1 MCGLSGLWIP
11 EPSPKELLENSS
23 LAMANAIE
31 HRGPDNAGVWS
42 DPFMGVSL
50 AHRRLSILDLSSSGN
65 QPMASASGH
74 YLIAFNGEVY
84 NHLAIRRELEKN
96 GLIKS
101 PWYGHSDTETL
112 LAAIDAWGLEK
123 ALNHCVGMFAF
134 ALWNRQEK
142 ELHLVRDRFGEKP
155 LYWGWLKQFG
165 KQVLVFGSELAAL
178 RALPDVS
185 SPPINPAALSN
196 YMRFGCIPAPLC
208 IYAGLHQLRP
218 GCLVSFSSPIQA
230 PRFKEWW
237 GLKSITS
244 QAKSSLNLSFLE
256 SEASQKELLRS
267 LEDAIKLS
275 ISEQAIADVPLGSF
289 LSGGVDS
296 SLVTAILQAQ
306 STTPVR
312 SFTIS
317 FPDFGGSEAG
327 FNEAPYAHAVAKH
340 LNTQHT
346 EVPLTASDAQ
356 SLIPKLP
363 NIYSEPF
370 ADSSQLP
377 THLVCRE
384 ARRSGLTVA
393 LSGDG
398 GDELFGG
405 YNRHRLIPSLYKA
418 FRLIPKPI
426 RSTISKNLRSI
437 PVSSKGLSRDKL
449 RKLCEAIPE
458 SDSIQN
464 LYALL
469 TSSWSNT
476 ASLLQPQWQTF
487 DSSLPIDFAM
497 LSLVNNP
504 AEQVMFADVFH
515 YLPSDILVKVDRAAM
530 NAGLETRS
538 PFLDHRI
545 ASLAWQLPMS
555 MKIRGSI
562 GKWALR
568 QILYQY
574 VPEQMINRPKAGFAI
589 PIGAWLRG
597 PLRNWAEELLSPTLI
612 RQQGFLQSEPIQRI
626 WQQHLAGADH
636 SSRLWTVLMWQAWYA
651 EWR

>member
-1 MCGLSGLWIP
+1 MCGLSGIWMP
-11 EPSPKELLENSS
+11 EPTSKEFLETSS
-23 LAMANAIE
+23 RAMANAIE
-31 HRGPDNAGVWS
+31 HRGPDNEGVWS
-42 DPFMGVSL
+42 DPSMGVSL
-50 AHRRLSILDLSSSGN
+50 AHRRLSILDLSSSGH

-84 NHLAIRRELEKN
+84 NHLVIRRELEKN
-96 GLIKS
+96 NLLKR
-101 PWYGHSDTETL
+101 PWYGRSDTETL
-112 LAAIDAWGLEK
+112 LTAIDAWGLEP
-123 ALNHCVGMFAF
+123 ALNRCVGMFAF
-134 ALWNRQEK
+134 ALWNRQEQ
-142 ELHLVRDRFGEKP
+142 ELYLVRDRFGEKP
-155 LYWGWLKQFG
+155 LYWGWLQHFG
-165 KQVLVFGSELAAL
+165 KQVLVFASELSAL
-178 RALPDVS
+178 RALPNAS
-185 SPPINPAALSN
+185 SPPINPSALSA
-196 YMRFGCIPAPLC
+196 YMRFSCIPAPLC

-218 GCLVSFSSPIQA
+218 GCLVSFSSPIQV
-230 PRFKEWW
+230 PKFKEWW
-237 GLKSITS
+237 DLKSILS
-244 QAKSSLNLSFLE
+244 EDSLNSPVMK
-256 SEASQKELLRS
+256 SEASQQDLLRS
-267 LEDAIKLS
+267 LEDAIRLS
-275 ISEQAIADVPLGSF
+275 VSEQAIADVPLGSF

-296 SLVTAILQAQ
+296 SLVTAILQTQ
-306 STTPVR
+306 SNTPVR

-317 FPDFGGSEAG
+317 FPDLGDSEAG

-384 ARRSGLTVA
+384 ARRSGLSVA

-426 RSTISKNLRSI
+426 RSTLSRNLSSI
-437 PVSSKGLSRDKL
+437 PVSSKGLARDKL
-449 RKLCEAIPE
+449 RKLCDAIPE
-458 SDSIQN
+458 ADSIQN
-464 LYALL
+464 LYAML

-487 DSSLPIDFAM
+487 DSSLPIDFAI
-497 LSLVNNP
+497 LPLVNNP
-504 AEQVMFADVFH
+504 AEQVMFADLFH

-530 NAGLETRS
+530 NSGLETRS

-545 ASLAWQLPMS
+545 ASLAWQLPMN

-574 VPEQMINRPKAGFAI
+574 VPKKMINRPKAGFAI

-597 PLRNWAEELLSPTLI
+597 PLRTWAEELLSPDLI
-612 RQQGFLQSEPIQRI
+612 SQQGFLESEPIQRL
-626 WQQHLAGADH
+626 WRQHLKGADN
-636 SSRLWTVLMWQAWYA
+636 SSQLWTVLMWQAWYT
-651 EWR
+651 EWQ